1 MSMKADPVTLS
12 PALIK
17 VLLTATAGGVVAMLC
32 VAAMMGSGALPRT
45 GTGLLGLAVG
55 TGLLVLALLLLLM
68 ELAAARDAASLD
80 PAHELSTL
88 TFPPLRSG
96 ARARLT
102 RVK

>member
-1 MSMKADPVTLS
+1 MSMKAAPATLS

-17 VLLTATAGGVVAMLC
+17 VLLTATAGGIVVMLC
-32 VAAMMGSGALPRT
+32 VAAMMGFGALPRS
-45 GTGLLGLAVG
+45 GTGLLAIAVG

-68 ELAAARDAASLD
+68 ELAAARNVAALQ